1 MEFLNICKFLL
12 NLAILN
18 DYLYVNYIEKI
29 NSIYLLLVELK
40 NSSLSTLSQTSDN
53 PSDPTKDSKKVN
65 KYLKE
70 FESIINMLMESNSI
84 EHAIAHNFVAC
95 TSLQRLSYQIQSDAS
110 TYKNDTN
117 LINLLSK
124 VETQLM
130 DYRHRNEIL
139 TNHFNRFLTVKKQI
153 DAYYTKDHA
162 NTIESSLNLL
172 DLKEEISR
180 YNQIKSEIELLVVQ
194 LGSSCLK
201 SREQQIIKSIS
212 LQHIHTIKLIIFDLK
227 SRESNI
233 DEIKNGIIKTFLP
246 SHNTILTFMKR
257 IFNRNSSSFFMNKN
271 VFIDFFCNFMYD
283 NFNQIK
289 SYESYVWLIRIL
301 KSMDYLIDK
310 TYYCGSNKKDYWFEQ
325 SNNFQTLETRFIY
338 YSDQYRDYLRV
349 NHVYFV
355 PKQLVDHYHLYKR
368 LKHNYKYSLFIQI
381 FKSIDR
387 THLINTLPMNK
398 QSNICLNRF
407 NRKKFDSP
415 IPDSTELSLNDQRSF
430 IMVNTEFE
438 SILSEVSSHFV
449 DDVNTDLSESISLTI
464 GNFIGAMELFFDVQM
479 TPTSL
484 STLNYHATHIE
495 LVEKLFNHTNAQL
508 EAADLCK
515 YKIDTS
521 MYNDLKTFKFNNSK
535 MTELITSFQFNMK
548 ILNDSIQ
555 SFQQDFSGS
564 CHLFLKYEL
573 VISVDPNQSSSSTNS
588 QTTPTINNQSNHVMV
603 VDIKGHDVYLQL
615 SKAFNHIHKIYNQL
629 YDQLKLILKNQVAL
643 IDWKLLTIV
652 FLIISKCFFKI

>member
-1 MEFLNICKFLL
+1 
-12 NLAILN
+12 
-18 DYLYVNYIEKI
+18 
-29 NSIYLLLVELK
+29 
-40 NSSLSTLSQTSDN
+40 
-53 PSDPTKDSKKVN
+53 
-65 KYLKE
+65 
-70 FESIINMLMESNSI
+70 
-84 EHAIAHNFVAC
+84 
-95 TSLQRLSYQIQSDAS
+95 
-110 TYKNDTN
+110 
-117 LINLLSK
+117 
-124 VETQLM
+124 
-130 DYRHRNEIL
+130 
-139 TNHFNRFLTVKKQI
+139 
-153 DAYYTKDHA
+153 
-162 NTIESSLNLL
+162 
-172 DLKEEISR
+172 
-180 YNQIKSEIELLVVQ
+180 
-194 LGSSCLK
+194 
-201 SREQQIIKSIS
+201 
-212 LQHIHTIKLIIFDLK
+212 
-227 SRESNI
+227 
-233 DEIKNGIIKTFLP
+233 
-246 SHNTILTFMKR
+246 
-257 IFNRNSSSFFMNKN
+257 
-271 VFIDFFCNFMYD
+271 
-283 NFNQIK
+283 
-289 SYESYVWLIRIL
+289 
-301 KSMDYLIDK
+301 
-310 TYYCGSNKKDYWFEQ
+310 
-325 SNNFQTLETRFIY
+325 
-338 YSDQYRDYLRV
+338 
-349 NHVYFV
+349 
-355 PKQLVDHYHLYKR
+355 
-368 LKHNYKYSLFIQI
+368 
-381 FKSIDR
+381 
-387 THLINTLPMNK
+387 MNK